1 MSTGSAISGLV
12 TSLSTGFQD
21 VASDAVSAIGSIVP
35 YALPVLGAIVV
46 IGIAIKVFK
55 KVTGN

>member
-1 MSTGSAISGLV
+1 MEGLV
-12 TSLSTGFQD
+12 TSLTSGFQT
-21 VASDAVSAIGSIVP
+21 VANDAISAIGTIVP

-55 KVTGN
+55 KVTGR